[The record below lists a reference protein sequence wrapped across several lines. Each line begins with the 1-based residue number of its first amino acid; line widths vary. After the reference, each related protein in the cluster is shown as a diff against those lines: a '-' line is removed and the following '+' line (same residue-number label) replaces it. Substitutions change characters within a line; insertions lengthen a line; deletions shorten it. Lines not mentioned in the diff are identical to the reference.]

1 MLVPLFGF
9 LRGDTIGLVV
19 LVHDHQTVA
28 DIAASLQEAACMR
41 VAPSAYASVYF
52 GGVKLDPSA
61 TVAAVGLGALDRVDV
76 VPETEP
82 PDEEEP

>member
-28 DIAASLQEAACMR
+28 DIADTLQQAACMR
-41 VAPSAYASVYF
+41 VAPRENARVYF
-52 GGVKLDPSA
+52 NGVELDPSS
-61 TVAAVGLGALDRVDV
+61 TVAGAGLSPLDRVDV
-76 VPETEP
+76 VQ
-82 PDEEEP
+82 EEA

>member
-41 VAPSAYASVYF
+41 VVPQSRASVYF
-52 GGVKLDPSA
+52 NGVKLDPEA
-61 TVAAVGLGALDRVDV
+61 TVAASGLGPLDRVDV
-76 VPETEP
+76 VQEL
-82 PDEEEP
+82 EEES